1 MARVVIGTLGII
13 FLVIYFGMAT
23 GCLETENRRTT
34 ALTKEAMEKYEA
46 DLKAGKKI
54 DMNSYLQKEKTYSN
68 NISKLALGTSSI
80 IEKGFNTIINYLFRE
95 VDRAVNSK

>member
-23 GCLETENRRTT
+23 GYLETENRRTT